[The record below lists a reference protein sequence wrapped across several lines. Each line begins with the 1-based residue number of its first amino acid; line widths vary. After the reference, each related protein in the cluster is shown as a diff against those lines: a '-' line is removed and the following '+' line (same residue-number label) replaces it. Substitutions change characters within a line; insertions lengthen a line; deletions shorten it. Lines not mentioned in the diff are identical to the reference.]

1 MPKTQ
6 TDYSDTIIYKICC
19 KDPTITDIYIGH
31 TTNFIQRK
39 NSHKTL
45 SANEFDKKYNRYV
58 YHFIRQNGG
67 WDNWTMLQIEK
78 QNFDNKRQAEA
89 REHYWIKH
97 LNASLNSN
105 KPYAMCKEDPYKY
118 KHEWYEENKDEI
130 LEKVKQNYEQNKD
143 HKIKYQKQY
152 AEVHKEEISEKQKEY
167 REKNKEKLKEQ
178 KKEYRET
185 HKEEASKAH
194 KEWRETNKEK
204 LKEQKSQIINCECG
218 SQYTFGNKHRH
229 LQSKVHINY
238 QNQLCVII
246 EPEEPKIKQEENQN
260 KKEQDEDQDKEDK
273 EDKEE
278 QYEEEIIF
286 IKQPQKQKQ
295 KEYREKNTDKIK
307 EFKKKYNEENK
318 EKIKEQTHNYYESHK
333 EEIKMKTKEYVE
345 ENKEKVKE
353 YKDSWYQKNKEKILE
368 KQKQIFICECGS
380 QVRCAGK
387 AEHLRSTK
395 HKNYIENL

>member
-1 MPKTQ
+1 MIDTWKWTKNDSALATLPLNHFSGLVYCLLTPFYLKAQVELMPKFNAEYVWSQ
-6 TDYSDTIIYKICC
+6 LLSEKSNINLFIGV
-19 KDPTITDIYIGH
+19 PTVFNQLID
-31 TTNFIQRK
+31 
-39 NSHKTL
+39 
-45 SANEFDKKYNRYV
+45 V
-58 YHFIRQNGG
+58 Y
-67 WDNWTMLQIEK
+67 LK
-78 QNFDNKRQAEA
+78 
-89 REHYWIKH
+89 
-97 LNASLNSN
+97 
-105 KPYAMCKEDPYKY
+105 
-118 KHEWYEENKDEI
+118 
-130 LEKVKQNYEQNKD
+130 KVKQNYEENKE
-143 HKIKYQKQY
+143 HKLAYQKQY
-152 AEVHKEEISEKQKEY
+152 AEEHKEEISEKQKEY
-167 REKNKEKLKEQ
+167 REKNKEKLSEQ

-194 KEWRETNKEK
+194 KEWREANKEK

-246 EPEEPKIKQEENQN
+246 ESEQPKIKKEEDEEHNKEDQNEEEN
-260 KKEQDEDQDKEDK
+260 KEDQDEED
-273 EDKEE
+273 EEEKEE
-278 QYEEEIIF
+278 QDEEEIIF
-286 IKQPQKQKQ
+286 IKQNQKQ

-318 EKIKEQTHNYYESHK
+318 KKIKEQTHNYYESHK